1 MFLTVI
7 AWIIGILLAI
17 FALLCL
23 IAVIRKP
30 TTVYRSKPELQN
42 PMEGKTVRFVYDE
55 KDCVNSDGVC
65 GHLEV
70 VGDRVIKGSR
80 YERFFKRAL
89 DILISFF
96 MLVVLSPVF
105 LIITAAILMD
115 DPGPILF
122 TQRRVGQNKRYFQ
135 LHKFRSMKMST
146 PHDVPTHMLERPE
159 QFITKV
165 GWFLRAHS
173 LDELPQIWDI
183 FIGNMSLVGPR
194 PALWNQDLLIAE
206 RERYCANDVRPGLTG
221 LAQLNGRDEL
231 DIAEKARLDGEYVKN
246 LGFSIDCR
254 CFFSSLHVIRSDSSV
269 VEGKNR
275 E

>member
-173 LDELPQIWDI
+173 LDELPQLLNILMGD
-183 FIGNMSLVGPR
+183 MSFVGFR
-194 PALWNQDLLIAE
+194 PVCTTEKKLNALRMQYGVFD
-206 RERYCANDVRPGLTG
+206 CRPGLTG
-221 LAQLNGRDEL
+221 LAQVQGRDDLYYKDKAKVDAEY
-231 DIAEKARLDGEYVKN
+231 AEKRSIGLD
-246 LGFSIDCR
+246 
-254 CFFSSLHVIRSDSSV
+254 LHCLFRTIPVALTQK
-269 VEGKNR
+269 GAK
-275 E
+275 

>member
-1 MFLTVI
+1 
-7 AWIIGILLAI
+7 
-17 FALLCL
+17 
-23 IAVIRKP
+23 
-30 TTVYRSKPELQN
+30 
-42 PMEGKTVRFVYDE
+42 MEGKTVRFVYDE